1 MPETSYPDY
10 DLLPAV
16 FEAWLQERFDDDSI
30 TVQCKN
36 GRLVFN
42 LPDGKELTD
51 EDDTAINKLQG
62 KDTRSVLDDYRVRLD
77 KPTRPLF
84 DASQEKIHFLEP
96 QGSVCG
102 YKETTIACPADLEK
116 HLGQNSE
123 DPHYSMIFIQS
134 KNSRSPLNCSHH
146 SFCYLSTFYQIPA
159 SFLDLLFS
167 FGQNPEPLDYHMTGF
182 NGSDTLDS
190 PKGEIV
196 EIPKLGRS
204 GLEHVVQYLLRS
216 VEWDVKHKAWNIR
229 QMAVHHR
236 LKESISNDPKF
247 NPTLAKGLASSF
259 AATLMTHLV
268 HIEWCDESWRQC
280 INDLE
285 EKIRVVLQKAKTASV
300 GQQPDLPAAVKAL
313 TNRNDTAT
321 FGAPEKPT
329 SPSPACFNPYESIGK
344 PLTSYLHSAL
354 GKPSPKAH
362 ATPLLPLAHKTA
374 AAPMSETDDNLA
386 KRLKSLKAL
395 EAFSVEDLQLLHYLG
410 EQLENYR
417 LVMMLNRQTLRDISE
432 HYRDLTTRDNFPP
445 EQKAECERSVASFAR
460 RVERVRK
467 NLEIRVTQ
475 IESLRAWLQEGK
487 TLLEG
492 ILQYRSVQ
500 VSHIF
505 TESSHSQSAKMER
518 IAYKTEQETISMHII
533 TMDPGPQKKF
543 CTYVES
549 RLVKGVNGHGE
560 TVTYV
565 PRSVLENYWSKAKV
579 DDILD
584 SHDQPIQENSTYITM
599 NLRHIFSNLT
609 YTGHT
614 QQISWFCQHV
624 RSLSDLHLPFSVQD
638 LPPNCTWSTSFLEH
652 QWMFCPLSFTPDTVF
667 KRTLHPKHILPVS
680 YEGCLTDSAGPSG
693 AATLWRVHMQSE
705 CTLPL
710 SKAGTVVFKIYEGAR
725 AQRLYKAE
733 AEAYSQLLRS
743 NNEGSIT
750 KHFASFSFEGMEKS
764 IIVLEYAE
772 GGSLLDF
779 LRGTNI
785 PFTLSEFCLLWSRLL
800 NLFDALHAL
809 HDICRPTQSSY
820 WSLSGV
826 HQDIQLSN
834 ILVFPRKDK
843 GSRFDVTFKLAD
855 FGLAKIGRIYS
866 QGDSLIT
873 SNKGNRMYTSP
884 ETYSN
889 YRVQDQASTEISA
902 ACDMWSMGAV
912 FSDVLVWSITGESGR
927 EDYRLRRQEEISN
940 KPHLRASK
948 HDSCFHDGTSRL
960 TAVDEFHNYVLQN
973 KRGNDCLS
981 PYISQLI
988 IEFMLTE
995 RFRRLT
1001 AMQTKLR
1008 VDEQIQKALNGQ
1020 GGETP
1025 VSPGS
1030 FTPPIL
1036 PTTSIPTPPFQK
1048 RATLPSTTEPRPS
1061 HVPDRSLRQSYPMET
1076 RKAISERSVPP
1087 KPPFRHEP
1095 LTESSAPEPVSTLI
1109 NQNGPIAAS
1118 APTNS
1123 GVAVDQVYQ
1132 LLEQK
1137 DRLLLFSGPLGAKA
1151 DKGAEIMDL
1160 PGMQEAR
1167 SKIAEAKGRD
1177 QIMLIDNF
1185 GSMEE
1190 HKPKA
1195 MKTARVI
1202 SYVAKIA
1209 DDNGMEVF
1217 AASETTKRPV
1227 ICTSS
1232 GKVEKIIK
1240 KMKTVKG
1247 KCSMY
1252 KCLDDILNRT
1262 LVAGQFRP
1270 TSIYIYTDGVWEPGD
1285 DKVNLLISR
1294 AIEFLDSH
1302 GYKSSALMFQ
1312 FIRFGNDPTG
1322 TERLDYLDNQ
1332 CKRRTATDHYDI
1344 VDAKHCD
1351 EHVPDIVIGSISR
1364 WHDEKE

>member
-1 MPETSYPDY
+1 MNN
-10 DLLPAV
+10 
-16 FEAWLQERFDDDSI
+16 FDSLID
-30 TVQCKN
+30 C
-36 GRLVFN
+36 
-42 LPDGKELTD
+42 
-51 EDDTAINKLQG
+51 
-62 KDTRSVLDDYRVRLD
+62 
-77 KPTRPLF
+77 
-84 DASQEKIHFLEP
+84 
-96 QGSVCG
+96 C
-102 YKETTIACPADLEK
+102 YKETAITCPAELEK

-134 KNSRSPLNCSHH
+134 KNSRSPLNCSHQ

-159 SFLDLLFS
+159 SFLDFLFS

-182 NGSDTLDS
+182 NGSDTLDF
-190 PKGEIV
+190 PKSDVV

-204 GLEHVVQYLLRS
+204 GREHVVQYLLRS
-216 VEWDVKHKAWNIR
+216 VESSVKGNEVVWNIR
-229 QMAVHHR
+229 QMAVHHKYDLITGKAFWLNIKANSIMQDR
-236 LKESISNDPKF
+236 LKESITHDPKF

-259 AATLMTHLV
+259 ASTLMTHLV

-280 INDLE
+280 INELE

-313 TNRNDTAT
+313 TNRNGTTT
-321 FGAPEKPT
+321 FGAPEKPP
-329 SPSPACFNPYESIGK
+329 SPSPACFNPYENIGK
-344 PLTSYLHSAL
+344 LLTPYLQSAL

-417 LVMMLNRQTLRDISE
+417 LVMLLNRQTLRDISE
-432 HYRDLTTRDNFPP
+432 HYQDLTTRDNFPS
-445 EQKAECERSVASFAR
+445 EQKAECQRSVASFAR

-533 TMDPGPQKKF
+533 TCVTLAFLPGTFVAHYVKRPFNMASGPQKKF

-549 RLVKGVNGHGE
+549 KLVNGVNGHGK
-560 TVTYV
+560 TVAYV
-565 PRSVLENYWSKAKV
+565 PGTDLENYWSQANV

-584 SHDQPIQENSTYITM
+584 SHDRPIHESSTYIAKK
-599 NLRHIFSNLT
+599 LRHIFSNLV

-624 RSLSDLHLPFSVQD
+624 RNLSDHHLPFSVQE
-638 LPPNCTWSTSFLEH
+638 LPQNCAWSKDFLEH
-652 QWMFCPLSFTPDTVF
+652 QWKFCPLAFTSDTVF
-667 KRTLHPKHILPVS
+667 KRTLHSKHILPVA
-680 YEGCLTDSAGPSG
+680 YEECLTDSARLSG
-693 AATLWRVHMQSE
+693 AATLWR
-705 CTLPL
+705 
-710 SKAGTVVFKIYEGAR
+710 AGTVVFKIYEGAS

-733 AEAYSQLLRS
+733 AEAYNQLLRS
-743 NNEGSIT
+743 NNEGYIT
-750 KHFASFSFEGMEKS
+750 KHFASFSFDDIDKS

-772 GGSLLDF
+772 GGSLLNF
-779 LRGTNI
+779 LQSTNI
-785 PFTLSEFCLLWSRLL
+785 PFTLDEYCLLWSATS
-800 NLFDALHAL
+800 NH
-809 HDICRPTQSSY
+809 

-843 GSRFDVTFKLAD
+843 SSRFDVTFKLAD

-873 SNKGNRMYTSP
+873 SKKGNRMYTSP

-889 YRVQDQASTEISA
+889 YRVQDRAKIEISP
-902 ACDMWSMGAV
+902 ACDIWSLGAV

-927 EDYRLRRQEEISN
+927 EDYRLERQEEISN
-940 KPHLRASK
+940 EPHLRASK
-948 HDSCFHDGTSRL
+948 HDACFHDGTSRL
-960 TAVDEFHNYVLQN
+960 TTIEKFHDYVLRG
-973 KRGNDCLS
+973 KRGTDYIS
-981 PYISQLI
+981 PHISQLI
-988 IEFMLTE
+988 IEYMLTD
-995 RFRRLT
+995 RLQRLNP
-1001 AMQTKLR
+1001 MQVKLR
-1008 VDEQIQKALNGQ
+1008 ADKKIKMALNGP
-1020 GGETP
+1020 GEATP
-1025 VSPGS
+1025 VSPSSLTNGWHS
-1030 FTPPIL
+1030 PPIL
-1036 PTTSIPTPPFQK
+1036 PSTSTPTPPLQK

-1076 RKAISERSVPP
+1076 RNPISESSVPP
-1087 KPPFRHEP
+1087 KPLFRHEP
-1095 LTESSAPEPVSTLI
+1095 LTESPAPEPVSTLI
-1109 NQNGPIAAS
+1109 NHNGPIAAS
-1118 APTNS
+1118 APTNA
-1123 GVAVDQVYQ
+1123 VVTVDQVYQ

-1160 PGMQEAR
+1160 PGMEEAR

-1177 QIMLIDNF
+1177 QIMLMDNF

-1217 AASETTKRPV
+1217 AASETAKKPV

-1232 GKVEKIIK
+1232 GKVEKVIK
-1240 KMKTVKG
+1240 KMRIVNG
-1247 KCSMY
+1247 KCDMY
-1252 KCLDDILNRT
+1252 KCLDDILNRV
-1262 LVAGQFRP
+1262 LDPAQFRP

-1285 DKVNLLISR
+1285 DKVKLLISR
-1294 AIEFLDSH
+1294 AIDFLDRH
-1302 GYKSSALMFQ
+1302 GHKSSALMFQ

-1332 CKRRTATDHYDI
+1332 CKRRTKTNDYDI

-1364 WHDEKE
+1364 WHDEKT